1 MIKVVV
7 DLYGGD
13 FSPEETVKGA
23 LLALE
28 RDNDL
33 EVVLCGDKEKTKS
46 LLGEKASDSRI
57 EILDAPGVITND
69 DDPVGAVRFKK
80 DSSLIA
86 GIDYLSANDDAK
98 GFVSTG
104 SSGAVLSAAVL
115 LSKRI
120 RGVNRP
126 ALAPILP
133 TVIDEKKVILID
145 CGVNTEPKAN
155 NLLQFAQMGVGYAK
169 LNGVQNP
176 KVGLLSNGAEDKK
189 GNTLTKEAFSLL
201 KESNLNFVGN
211 IEAREILSGDIDV
224 LVSDGFSGNIALK
237 ACEGTALSMFS
248 LIKDGIMKGGIRAK
262 IGYLLLKPVLKK
274 IKHTMDYNEYG
285 GAVLVGLEKV
295 IVKAHGSSKAN
306 AVANAI
312 LQVKSLAE
320 KNLPAYIAQ
329 EIQ

>member
-13 FSPEETVKGA
+13 YSPEETLKGA
-23 LLALE
+23 VLAVE
-28 RDNDL
+28 RDTDL
-33 EVVLCGDKEKTKS
+33 KVVLCGEKEKILTLLSEKS
-46 LLGEKASDSRI
+46 SDSRI
-57 EILDAPGVITND
+57 EILDAPDVITND
-69 DDPVGAVRFKK
+69 DDPVSAVRFKK
-80 DSSLIA
+80 NSSLIA

-120 RGVNRP
+120 KGVNRP
-126 ALAPILP
+126 ALAPVLP
-133 TVIDEKKVILID
+133 TVVKGKQVILID

-169 LNGVQNP
+169 LLGVNNP
-176 KVGLLSNGAEDKK
+176 KVGLLSNGVEDKK
-189 GNTLTKEAFSLL
+189 GNTLTKEAFLLL
-201 KESNLNFVGN
+201 KESNLDFVGN
-211 IEAREILSGDIDV
+211 VEAREILSGAVDV

-248 LIKDGIMKGGIRAK
+248 LIKEGIMQGGLRAK
-262 IGYLLLKPVLKK
+262 IGYLMLKPVLKN

-312 LQVKSLAE
+312 LQVKNLAE
-320 KNLPAYIAQ
+320 KNLPAFIAR